1 MDKKQKVSKYSPAIM
16 KVWNELE
23 EEHKNN
29 HRRELRRTR
38 K

>member
-1 MDKKQKVSKYSPAIM
+1 MDKKQTTSRYSPATM
-16 KVWNELE
+16 RAWDDRE

-38 K
+38 S